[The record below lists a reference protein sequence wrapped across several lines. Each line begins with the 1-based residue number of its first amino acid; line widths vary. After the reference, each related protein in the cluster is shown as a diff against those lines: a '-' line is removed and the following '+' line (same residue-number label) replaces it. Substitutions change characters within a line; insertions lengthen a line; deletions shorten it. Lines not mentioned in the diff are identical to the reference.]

1 MTLKDI
7 IETLTDSALY
17 EREVYEDPEY
27 LAAEE
32 ELSSA
37 VYAIADADAR
47 QAVEDANA
55 FARVALEAA
64 VFRFAL
70 RFAQVMNTGR
80 RCGE

>member
-7 IETLTDSALY
+7 IETVTDSPLY

-27 LAAEE
+27 LAAEA
-32 ELSSA
+32 ELSNA
-37 VYAIADADAR
+37 VHAIAAEDAR
-47 QAVEDANA
+47 HAVEDANA

-70 RFAQVMNTGR
+70 HFAQVMNTGR